1 MRKNLWKALSLITIF
16 FLVVA
21 LIGQNL
27 ALQFAPRINDFLG
40 IVTSRVVGGD
50 SAAVYY
56 TSDYANLQEMYNAK
70 TQLLRDIADEGTVL
84 LKNDGVLPLASG
96 TIGVFG
102 EDSFVYT
109 TSNGGA
115 AMTTSMFA
123 ASTRV
128 SKALEADGLTVK
140 DTGCDVALAILGRV
154 NGEGNDAPQGSLAL
168 SDTDR
173 ATIEAAKASGGKVIV
188 LLSGDHLI
196 EAGEIANDPD
206 IHAVLKLGN
215 AGFHGAFGVADVI
228 TGKVSPSGKL
238 VDTYVTSI
246 DNIPSSQNFGNF
258 AYTNGS
264 KIKAS
269 QAKNYVVYAEGIYVD
284 YRYYE
289 TRYED
294 SVLGQGNSGSWNYND
309 EVVWPFGFGLSYTSF
324 DKEITNVSFD
334 DAAHTATVSVKVTNT
349 GSAAGKEV
357 VEVYAQSPYTDYDR
371 QNLVE
376 KASVQLMGFA
386 KTGVLEPGDSETL
399 DVTVHL
405 QWLASF
411 DYVNAK
417 TYIMDAGDYYFAV
430 GNGAHEA
437 IDNIL
442 AAKGKGSGNA
452 SLTYTWK
459 QDKLDAETYS
469 KSLYTGEAITR
480 SFAEADINTWIP
492 GAVTYMTRADWQGT
506 FPKPAEL
513 TASADMISVLNDTKR
528 YDTGNGNDTRARG
541 DATEV
546 KYVDLATQNETA
558 DALSTLG
565 AENVVSLRDLDYDD
579 PAWEKML
586 DRLTIYELSHMV
598 ANGNY
603 SIKAAPSLTFPE
615 SASNDGPIGMRGAYK
630 FKQIDPATGE
640 KTPVQDGDTLS
651 DPLTGETIALTADFT
666 GVTFPSEPVLGATF
680 NRELAAREG
689 EMWGEEA
696 LYIDMPCIYG
706 PGANTHRNPHLGR
719 VNEYIGADPVLTSEL
734 LIPFVR
740 ECKGK
745 GLVVTVK
752 HFVIND
758 QEQNRI
764 GIGTWTN
771 EQALREIYLRAFEG
785 AMTYGEANGLMTSYN
800 RIGMISTATEYDLVT
815 GVLFNEW
822 GSNAFVITDL
832 GSPTAG
838 LYDGNASIAAGVS
851 VMMNNGVYDDA
862 SKAYVNKTLTVE
874 SLRSDPVLLRASREA
889 CHRILYNFIHSNAVN
904 GIAED
909 ARIEL
914 ITPWWQTALTAMK
927 LGFGI
932 LAAGS
937 TILYLIAANRKKE
950 D

>member
-1 MRKNLWKALSLITIF
+1 MKKNLWKALSLVTIF

-21 LIGQNL
+21 LVGQNL
-27 ALQFAPRINDFLG
+27 AGQFAARINDFLG
-40 IVTSRVVGGD
+40 IATSRVVGGD
-50 SAAVYY
+50 SGAVYY

-70 TQLLRDIADEGTVL
+70 AQLMRDIADEGTVL
-84 LKNDGVLPLASG
+84 LKNDGVLPLTSG
-96 TIGVFG
+96 SIGVFG
-102 EDSFVYT
+102 ENNFVYT
-109 TSNGGA
+109 TNNGGA
-115 AMTTSMFA
+115 SMTASMFA
-123 ASTRV
+123 GSTHL
-128 SKALEADGLTVK
+128 SAALEADGLTVK
-140 DTGCDVALAILGRV
+140 DSGCDLALAVLGRV
-154 NGEGNDAPQGSLAL
+154 YGEGNDAPAGSLAL
-168 SDTDR
+168 SDADR

-196 EAGEIANDPD
+196 EAGEIANDPE
-206 IHAVLKLGN
+206 IHAILKLGN
-215 AGFHGAFGVADVI
+215 AGFRGAFGVADVI
-228 TGKVSPSGKL
+228 TGRVAPSGKL
-238 VDTYVTSI
+238 VNTYVTSI

-294 SVLGQGNSGSWNYND
+294 TVLGQGNSGSWNYED

-324 DKEITNVSFD
+324 EKEITGVSFD
-334 DAAHTATVSVKVTNT
+334 HSAHTATVSVKVTNT
-349 GSAAGKEV
+349 GSVAGKEV
-357 VEVYAQSPYTDYDR
+357 VQVYAQSPYTDYDR

-376 KASVQLMGFA
+376 KASVQLMGFE
-386 KTGVLEPGDSETL
+386 KTGVLEPGASETV

-411 DYVNAK
+411 DYINAK
-417 TYIMDAGDYYFAV
+417 AYIMDAGDYYFSV

-442 AAKGKGSGNA
+442 AAKGKGTGDSK
-452 SLTYTWK
+452 LTYTWK
-459 QDKLDAETYS
+459 QDKLDTETFKNS
-469 KSLYTGEAITR
+469 VYTGAPVTTA
-480 SFAEADINTWIP
+480 FAEADINTWIP
-492 GAVTYMTRADWQGT
+492 GTVTYMTRSDWQGT
-506 FPKPAEL
+506 YPKPVEL
-513 TASADMISVLNDTKR
+513 TASENMISVLNDTKR
-528 YDTGNGNDTRARG
+528 YDTGNGNDTRARA
-541 DATEV
+541 DASEV
-546 KYVDLATQNETA
+546 KYADLATQNEVSE
-558 DALSTLG
+558 ALSTLG
-565 AENVVSLRDLDYDD
+565 AENVVSLRNLPYDD

-586 DRLTIYELSHMV
+586 DRLSVFELSHMV

-615 SASNDGPIGMRGAYK
+615 SASNDGPIGMRGAYLYK
-630 FKQIDPATGE
+630 EINPVTGE
-640 KTPVQDGDTLS
+640 KTPVQSGDTLH
-651 DPLTGETIALTADFT
+651 DPLTDETIAITADLT
-666 GVTFPSEPVLGATF
+666 GVMYPSEPVLGATF

-689 EMWGEEA
+689 RMWGEEA
-696 LYIDMPCIYG
+696 LYINMPCIYG
-706 PGANTHRNPHLGR
+706 PGANMHRSPYLGR

-734 LIPFVR
+734 LIPFVM
-740 ECKGK
+740 ECKEK

-785 AMTYGEANGLMTSYN
+785 AMTYGNANGLMTSYN
-800 RIGMISTATEYDLVT
+800 RIGLISTATEYDLVH
-815 GVLFNEW
+815 GVLFTEW
-822 GSNAFVITDL
+822 GSKGFVITDL

-838 LYDGNASIAAGVS
+838 LYDGNASISAGVS
-851 VMMNNGVYDDA
+851 VMMNNGVYDDS
-862 SKAYVNKTLTVE
+862 SKAYVNRTLTVE
-874 SLRSDPVLLRASREA
+874 SLKSDPVLLTASREA

-914 ITPWWQTALTAMK
+914 ITPWWQTALTAAEI
-927 LGFGI
+927 GFGA
-932 LAAGS
+932 LAAVT